1 MSLDSC
7 PFDPETGLF
16 VSSTRVTQDLCE
28 RCGKVPPR
36 FIVNLRNYNRDEE
49 KTVFVCH
56 SCLEYYQSLKILFD
70 LEPYSDPSLHHPKGC
85 FSVNPSVTM
94 DCNGDGHYMCG
105 FCTRLEESN
114 EDRSPD

>member
-36 FIVNLRNYNRDEE
+36 FIVNLKNYNREE
-49 KTVFVCH
+49 ERTVFVCPT
-56 SCLEYYQSLKILFD
+56 CLNYYQTLKILFD
-70 LEPYSDPSLHHPKGC
+70 MDPYSDPSLHHPEGC
-85 FSVNPSVTM
+85 FSVDSNEAKE
-94 DCNGDGHYMCG
+94 CRGDGHYMCKHCAR
-105 FCTRLEESN
+105 FEESG
-114 EDRSPD
+114 ET